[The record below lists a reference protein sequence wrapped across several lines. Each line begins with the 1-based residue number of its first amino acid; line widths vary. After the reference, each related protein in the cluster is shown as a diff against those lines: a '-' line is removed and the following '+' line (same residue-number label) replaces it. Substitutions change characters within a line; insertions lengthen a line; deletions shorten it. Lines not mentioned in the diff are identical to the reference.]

1 MLSGCQTLNGVAYQG
16 EDIPGSQLTGD
27 NNITD
32 VEDCRSIE
40 LETKPGNTGA
50 SFRLVSKCPGLRVN
64 FSPADVSDVAQE
76 IAKNWLLKIVS
87 IRGAS

>member
-1 MLSGCQTLNGVAYQG
+1 MPVLVR
-16 EDIPGSQLTGD
+16 GSEG
-27 NNITD
+27 
-32 VEDCRSIE
+32 
-40 LETKPGNTGA
+40 KPGNTTA